1 MEQPKEI
8 SSHSVPL
15 DSERQEMLLR
25 EVESLVPDLEA
36 QQAFRQLLGSGGALR
51 VYLAELV
58 RARTIIREKLSEVP
72 FEQGEKA
79 VLMGIK
85 LQGQMK
91 GIDLAI
97 DLIFEIANWQQE
109 EQDDGRGTEH

>member
-1 MEQPKEI
+1 MEQPQEI

-25 EVESLVPDLEA
+25 ESEHLVPDLVS

-51 VYLAELV
+51 VLLAELV
-58 RARTIIREKLSEVP
+58 RARTICREKLAEVP

-97 DLIFEIANWQQE
+97 DLIFEIANWQE
-109 EQDDGRGTEH
+109 EEHDGERRDN